1 MAREDQREALLRMAE
16 TWEQLGRE
24 APEREVP
31 ECDLIE
37 EHKDGKD

>member
-24 APEREVP
+24 ALEPEVP
-31 ECDLIE
+31 EQDVIE
-37 EHKDGKD
+37 GHAARKN